1 MSYNPLW
8 TTLIGKGSSRQT
20 QSGYQNG
27 TLSTMPIAT
36 PVAANTFGQAV
47 LVDVSDE
54 TTVESMI
61 GLTSAS
67 IPSAANGQVI
77 SDGRLENIP
86 LGLGFA
92 VGDTV
97 WVGTTP
103 GSLTNV
109 KPDITAPGW
118 VAGYFVIFVGVVVQN
133 EFNPSNQDLQLCRQL
148 IGQL

>member
-1 MSYNPLW
+1 
-8 TTLIGKGSSRQT
+8 
-20 QSGYQNG
+20 
-27 TLSTMPIAT
+27 MPIAT